1 MKHIKL
7 FEAFKSQLLSKTL
20 RYLSKKSKI
29 LFLNKVKSICDEI
42 DFPYSELKDEY
53 FEYLTFNKAFDK
65 VEGNDKIYKFWL
77 DTNANL
83 INISLT
89 DGVALKSRTGY
100 TEDKEYIYFSELRDD
115 FRSGLINH
123 LDKIFINFDEFD
135 DDVKTRATLYI
146 EPNGDR
152 VSMYAIYSDEDCYLE
167 GSEPDNEDWTD
178 WGNRSWSLVDNDWT
192 IWSLKP
198 ENNGEELWNK
208 KIDSNDAFTKKS
220 LSESQFAIVFNTS
233 KLDTSKKRTE
243 IKSGREE
250 MRSGA
255 TALLSNEEIR
265 KTNFNN
271 RILKMANTDNF
282 NSLFDKVL
290 FNKWIMFDISNSALD
305 LDKLIKIKED
315 KNIEEEEER
324 PNFYMDK
331 LRKWY
336 LTLNG
341 DSKTEVTKYFSSQT
355 DRISNEIG
363 DHKSSDNVR
372 DLAAKLTLI
381 NFNQI
386 STNLDTDLKAKL
398 IFEIIQRLHTKKS
411 NFDSLTKEMNSELGK
426 EVLNKIFQLGELVT
440 KKIKPNIIE
449 DLDDLFVIRKRMNM
463 ILDVVKEVGYL
474 DQIKTLKDILTDS
487 TPPNDDELKF
497 FNENIDKT
505 IRIINKL

>member
-1 MKHIKL
+1 
-7 FEAFKSQLLSKTL
+7 
-20 RYLSKKSKI
+20 
-29 LFLNKVKSICDEI
+29 
-42 DFPYSELKDEY
+42 
-53 FEYLTFNKAFDK
+53 
-65 VEGNDKIYKFWL
+65 
-77 DTNANL
+77 
-83 INISLT
+83 
-89 DGVALKSRTGY
+89 
-100 TEDKEYIYFSELRDD
+100 
-115 FRSGLINH
+115 
-123 LDKIFINFDEFD
+123 
-135 DDVKTRATLYI
+135 
-146 EPNGDR
+146 
-152 VSMYAIYSDEDCYLE
+152 MYAIYSDEDCYLE

-178 WGNRSWSLVDNDWT
+178 WGNRSWSLVDSDWT

-233 KLDTSKKRTE
+233 KLDTSKNRKN
-243 IKSGREE
+243 IKSSREE

-336 LTLNG
+336 STLNG

-386 STNLDTDLKAKL
+386 STNLDTDLKVKL

-411 NFDSLTKEMNSELGK
+411 KFDSLTKGMNSELGK

-487 TPPNDDELKF
+487 TPSNDDELKF

-505 IRIINKL
+505 IRIINKI